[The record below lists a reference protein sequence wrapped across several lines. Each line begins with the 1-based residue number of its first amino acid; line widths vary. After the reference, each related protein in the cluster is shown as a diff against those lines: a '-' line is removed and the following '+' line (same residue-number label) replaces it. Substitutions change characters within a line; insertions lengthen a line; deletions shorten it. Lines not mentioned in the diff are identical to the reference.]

1 MEQALTRKSILFQT
15 GPLVL
20 SQAAIATTGVVDTV
34 VIGIFD
40 DKVALAAVAIA
51 SVTFSFIYWSFGFL
65 RMSTT
70 GLVAQAI
77 GAEDI
82 PESKAVFLRA
92 LLLGLTFGIGLI
104 VLSPILTWLAL
115 ELFVAEID
123 VEFLAQEYFNFRIWG
138 APALLMSFG
147 ISGWLIGRGQTGKL
161 LIFQIVLNG
170 VNAVLDAIFVALL
183 DWGPAGIGAGTAIA
197 EWVALLV
204 GFWFVRGTFQGFSRL
219 FDGTKLKFLLA
230 VDRDIFIRT
239 IALVS
244 CIFWFTRAGTT
255 MDTGTVAGNQVLLQF
270 IAVSAFVLDSFALV
284 LEKEAGEA
292 FGRNDRQML
301 LRSVRLTAELAIMF
315 ALVISLIYMFIGTT
329 VIRSIISDQTAMSVA
344 LAYLPFCAVIPIVG
358 VAAWQLDGLF
368 LGVTKGRVLRNAG
381 IVAAVLYLCTDLV
394 LRPKFGNA
402 GLWWAFIMMYV
413 YRAGCLAFFVP
424 ALVNEV
430 YDCKQ
435 TKKPLSHDRPQQ

>member
-1 MEQALTRKSILFQT
+1 MNIQTLSRKRILFQT

-34 VIGIFD
+34 VIGLFE

-82 PESKAVFLRA
+82 PEAKAVFLRA
-92 LLLGLTFGIGLI
+92 LLLGLIFGVGFV
-104 VLSPILTWLAL
+104 VLFPILSWLAL
-115 ELFVAEID
+115 ELFVADID
-123 VEFLAQEYFNFRIWG
+123 VEILAQEYFSTRIWG

-161 LIFQIVLNG
+161 LLFQIILNG
-170 VNAVLDAIFVALL
+170 VNVLLDGIFVAIL
-183 DWGPAGIGAGTAIA
+183 DWGPAGIGAGTAIT
-197 EWVALLV
+197 EWVALLI
-204 GFWFVRGTFQGFSRL
+204 GLLFVRDTFRGFGRL
-219 FDGTKLKFLLA
+219 FDGKKLKFLLA
-230 VDRDIFIRT
+230 VDRDIFFRT
-239 IALVS
+239 VALVS

-255 MDTGTVAGNQVLLQF
+255 MDTATVAGNEVLLQF
-270 IAVSAFVLDSFALV
+270 IAVSAFVLDSFAFV

-292 FGRNDRQML
+292 FGRNDRRML
-301 LRSVRLTAELAIMF
+301 LRSIRLTTELAIMF
-315 ALVISLIYMFIGTT
+315 ALVISLLYMFIGTI
-329 VIRSIISDQTAMSVA
+329 VIQTIISDPDAKSIA
-344 LAYLPFCAVIPIVG
+344 KAYLPFCAVIPIVG

-381 IVAAVLYLCTDLV
+381 IAAALLYLCTDLV
-394 LRPKFGNA
+394 LRPTFGNA

-413 YRAGCLAFFVP
+413 YRAVCLGYYVP
-424 ALVNEV
+424 SLFKGEG
-430 YDCKQ
+430 K
-435 TKKPLSHDRPQQ
+435 TSFTDR